1 MIPICVSSVQDF
13 LNDRMVG
20 SLGMSAASKY
30 MPTLVNILFTLG
42 LFGKLSFMDADMTM
56 KVSTAWMGSN
66 GLAGYFATDAWMD
79 GWGGRSWRRRE
90 AGMAKL
96 FALHDDGRCR
106 AVGCQR
112 VHGQVVLEVRSNLWG
127 GRTRKRSPSSCPLA
141 PNLPPQKRI

>member
-1 MIPICVSSVQDF
+1 MGWGMIPICVSSVQDF

-56 KVSTAWMGSN
+56 KVSTAWMGLN

-79 GWGGRSWRRRE
+79 GWGGSISGAAE

-96 FALHDDGRCR
+96 FASTMMGGAALSG
-106 AVGCQR
+106 ANAFMGKS
-112 VHGQVVLEVRSNLWG
+112 VLEVRSNLWG
-127 GRTRKRSPSSCPLA
+127 G
-141 PNLPPQKRI
+141 